1 MHDAWTWLV
10 SDRSLPYR
18 IAVGVSI
25 FATLAIVDLRR
36 NGSRATR
43 WCEYAFLLACVLL
56 AMTYGIVNDLITS
69 RISPEYFLYFKGAL
83 DRVSNDAAMNPEA
96 HRGELDMQAVR
107 IGALATWT
115 AGLVAGAFVLVA
127 NSFGGWP
134 RLSMRR
140 LAWFV
145 PPIFIAAIVGAIAL
159 GVLGGKGGLIGM
171 GDFREMVA
179 RDEFR
184 PFRLMCVYG
193 IHLGGYVGWLLGL
206 IAAILMTLQ
215 ARRERAGGRQSS
227 AASPVPSVPAEASR
241 E

>member
-1 MHDAWTWLV
+1 MWTWLI

-18 IAVGVSI
+18 IAVGVLI

-43 WCEYAFLLACVLL
+43 WREYVFLLACVVA

-83 DRVSNDAAMNPEA
+83 ERVSNDAAMNPEA
-96 HRGELDMQAVR
+96 HRGELDLQAVR

-115 AGLVAGAFVLVA
+115 AGLIAGAFVLVA
-127 NSFGGWP
+127 NSLGRWP
-134 RLSMRR
+134 RLSMRQ

-145 PPIFIAAIVGAIAL
+145 PPIFIAAIIGAIAL
-159 GVLGGKGGLIGM
+159 GVLGAKGGLISL

-193 IHLGGYVGWLLGL
+193 IHLGGYAGSLAGL
-206 IAAILMTLQ
+206 IAAIALIARRRRQ
-215 ARRERAGGRQSS
+215 PFARRETFSTKDTKDTKKT
-227 AASPVPSVPAEASR
+227 E
-241 E
+241 